1 MNVQSDADCIE
12 AVGTAFPIL
21 FLVVAIL
28 ISLTTIT
35 RMVEEERGLIGTY
48 KALGFTDREIR
59 RKYLLYA
66 AIACILGGILGDI
79 CGFVVLPAIIFRIF
93 GIMYQLPWYLY
104 GFDTLYGLGGI
115 ALFAVGIIGAT
126 WISCEAELKHTPASL
141 MRPKAPKSGARI
153 FLERWKF
160 V

>member
-1 MNVQSDADCIE
+1 MVHSGQECTEWIYECANDADCIE

-79 CGFVVLPAIIFRIF
+79 WDL
-93 GIMYQLPWYLY
+93 
-104 GFDTLYGLGGI
+104 
-115 ALFAVGIIGAT
+115 
-126 WISCEAELKHTPASL
+126 
-141 MRPKAPKSGARI
+141 
-153 FLERWKF
+153 
-160 V
+160 